1 MVQFVN
7 NLKGVR
13 YKSPADKAKAEGK
26 PIANRT
32 TGPNFQGGIQDAWR
46 GTLDE
51 NPLQNDFYQSAY
63 TFQNEAPFAQQ
74 NLNDL
79 RFVNTGNFEEGNN
92 DFANYF
98 LMKYSREL
106 GGADSAEDKALI
118 AQEDMVTRQNLDQIS
133 DRPVGFDTEF
143 AEASQPAA
151 SGNAIVDSNV
161 AGKFPSQDVNV

>member
-1 MVQFVN
+1 MVQFG
-7 NLKGVR
+7 NLNRRFKT
-13 YKSPADKAKAEGK
+13 PADKAKAEGK

-32 TGPNFQGGIQDAWR
+32 TRPNFQGGIQDAWR

-51 NPLQNDFYQSAY
+51 NPLQNDFYQGSY
-63 TFQNEAPFAQQ
+63 TFRGEAPTAQK

-92 DFANYF
+92 DFANNF

-106 GGADSAEDKALI
+106 GGLDSAEDKGLI
-118 AQEDMVTRQNLDQIS
+118 AQEDMVKRQNLDQVS

-161 AGKFPSQDVNV
+161 AGKFPSKDVNV

>member
-1 MVQFVN
+1 MVQFG
-7 NLKGVR
+7 NLNKR
-13 YKSPADKAKAEGK
+13 DKTPADKAVRQGK

-32 TGPNFQGGIQDAWR
+32 TGPNFQGAIQDAWR

-51 NPLQNDFYQSAY
+51 NPLQSDFYQGSY
-63 TFQNEAPFAQQ
+63 TFRGEAPTAQK

-92 DFANYF
+92 DFANNF

-106 GGADSAEDKALI
+106 GGLDSAEDKGLI
-118 AQEDMVTRQNLDQIS
+118 LPEDMVKRQNLDQVS
-133 DRPVGFDTEF
+133 DRPVGFDTEN

>member
-1 MVQFVN
+1 MVRLVN
-7 NLKGVR
+7 LNKR
-13 YKSPADKAKAEGK
+13 DKTPADKAVREQK
-26 PIANRT
+26 PIANKT
-32 TGPNFQGGIQDAWR
+32 TGPNSQGGLQDPWR

-51 NPLQNDFYQSAY
+51 NPLQGDFYQSSY
-63 TFQNEAPFAQQ
+63 TFQNEAPIAQQ

-79 RFVNTGNFEEGNN
+79 RFVNTGNFEPGNN
-92 DFANYF
+92 EFANNF
-98 LMKYSREL
+98 LLKYSREL
-106 GGADSAEDKALI
+106 GGADSAEDKGLI
-118 AQEDMVTRQNLDQIS
+118 AKAEMVDRRNLDQIS

>member
-1 MVQFVN
+1 MVQFG
-7 NLKGVR
+7 NLNKR
-13 YKSPADKAKAEGK
+13 DKTPADKAVRQGN
-26 PIANRT
+26 PIANKT

-51 NPLQNDFYQSAY
+51 NPLQNDFYQSSY
-63 TFQNEAPFAQQ
+63 TFRDEAPFAQR

-92 DFANYF
+92 DFANNF
-98 LMKYSREL
+98 LMKYTKEL
-106 GGADSAEDKALI
+106 GGADSAEDKGLI
-118 AQEDMVTRQNLDQIS
+118 AREEMVDRRNLDQIS
-133 DRPVGFDTEF
+133 DIPVGFDTEN

-161 AGKFPSQDVNV
+161 AGKFPSKDVNV